1 METHYKI
8 IGSIL
13 IFLAL
18 VHVIFPK
25 YFHWKKELQS
35 LSLINRQMMSV
46 HTFFITLTV
55 LLMGILC
62 LTNTKELITTSLG
75 KTISLGFGIFWTV
88 RLIFQFFVY
97 SPVLWK
103 GKKFETIIHVVFSL
117 LWIYLSYIFLA
128 VGLQ

>member
-1 METHYKI
+1 
-8 IGSIL
+8 
-13 IFLAL
+13 
-18 VHVIFPK
+18 
-25 YFHWKKELQS
+25 
-35 LSLINRQMMSV
+35 MMSV